1 VNRVV
6 RTPVVIQ
13 VLVAVTALLVIGL
26 SLLLAPDRP
35 ATSGAG
41 ATVGEQE
48 LVRLTGP
55 NGRTAEAVAR
65 IDTGASGSSLD
76 TAMAEDLGF
85 DLENAEKITVASSLG
100 KEQRP
105 VVDGTVQ
112 IAGRSTG
119 ARFSVTD
126 RSERSNPV
134 LLGRAELADLKV
146 QVGRRL
152 LTTPGAERAPS
163 TLATLLSQAPAL
175 GPLQLLALLPLA
187 ALVVLVLRVFVGV
200 QTLGTFAP
208 VLLAIGYTQ
217 AGLVAGIGLTVVI
230 IAAGFVVQ
238 PLLRR
243 VRLPRIAR
251 LAVLV
256 GVVSVVLV
264 AVTLAA
270 GGGSGAIWGTALPVV
285 VTAVMVERLWETWD
299 LDGWRDAAR
308 DAVATTVVALLVTAL
323 LLAPVI
329 RDLATTAPL
338 AVAIACAVLAGLA
351 GTYRGLRL
359 TELLRFGSSGRDDA
373 VAPLDAE
380 TVLLPAPHATTRER
394 TNR

>member
-1 VNRVV
+1 
-6 RTPVVIQ
+6 
-13 VLVAVTALLVIGL
+13 
-26 SLLLAPDRP
+26 
-35 ATSGAG
+35 
-41 ATVGEQE
+41 
-48 LVRLTGP
+48 
-55 NGRTAEAVAR
+55 
-65 IDTGASGSSLD
+65 
-76 TAMAEDLGF
+76 
-85 DLENAEKITVASSLG
+85 
-100 KEQRP
+100 
-105 VVDGTVQ
+105 
-112 IAGRSTG
+112 
-119 ARFSVTD
+119 VTD